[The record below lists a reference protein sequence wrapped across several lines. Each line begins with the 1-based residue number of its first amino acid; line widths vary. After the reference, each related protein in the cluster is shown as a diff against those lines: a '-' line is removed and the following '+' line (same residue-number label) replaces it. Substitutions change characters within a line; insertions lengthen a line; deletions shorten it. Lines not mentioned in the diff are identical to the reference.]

1 MHLNDLSF
9 DVADGFLRLPK
20 LYSLLPGGL
29 LEAEGVGFL
38 SFSTI

>member
-1 MHLNDLSF
+1 MYLNDLSF
-9 DVADGFLRLPK
+9 DIDGFLRLPK